1 MCKNLTICCNNLDAV
16 MFDLNGVL
24 VVAFN
29 YSVLFVLFFLF
40 FAISENIIH
49 AYCIR
54 LHPSFKRCNLIC
66 TGVSH
71 TPLIVANYK

>member
-54 LHPSFKRCNLIC
+54 LHLSYLYERITYAFFLHSNAAI
-66 TGVSH
+66 
-71 TPLIVANYK
+71 

>member
-1 MCKNLTICCNNLDAV
+1 MCKNLTIRCNNLDAV

-54 LHPSFKRCNLIC
+54 TLFQMKYCQC
-66 TGVSH
+66 
-71 TPLIVANYK
+71 

>member
-29 YSVLFVLFFLF
+29 YSVLFVLFFF
-40 FAISENIIH
+40 FLRYQKTLYMRI
-49 AYCIR
+49 AYA
-54 LHPSFKRCNLIC
+54 LSFK
-66 TGVSH
+66 
-71 TPLIVANYK
+71 